1 MRCLK
6 LKVAT
11 ALVIF
16 SAFVS
21 VQFFLLHPRN
31 NRPFKEWLQAAGR
44 PSSGKKNQHEYRAYP
59 AFTNE
64 S

>member
-1 MRCLK
+1 
-6 LKVAT
+6 
-11 ALVIF
+11 
-16 SAFVS
+16 

-31 NRPFKEWLQAAGR
+31 NRPFKEWLLRAAER